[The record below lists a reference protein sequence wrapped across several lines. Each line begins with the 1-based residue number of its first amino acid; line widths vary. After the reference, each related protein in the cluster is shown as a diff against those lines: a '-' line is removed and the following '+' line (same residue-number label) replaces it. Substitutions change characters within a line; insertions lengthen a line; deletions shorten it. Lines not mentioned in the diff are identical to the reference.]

1 MPANPIVV
9 GLARRSEYQGLSDQA
24 AADKANA
31 RTITQSD
38 PSRKSYVAIVKLF
51 NDPAKV
57 AALDTGLGQVGLAW
71 VQRSLGGEGLV
82 FSDPLTIAAI
92 DGLVAADKFTPEDA
106 ATLKTLGTRSVSPYE
121 DQGGIGTATAEDFAE
136 ARAEINRLAL
146 LDFVE
151 TRSGEV
157 RAAIVAGTAA
167 DLAAVKAAMGV

>member
-1 MPANPIVV
+1 MPANPIVI

-31 RTITQSD
+31 KTITQTDST
-38 PSRKSYVAIVKLF
+38 RKSYVEIAKLF
-51 NDPAKV
+51 SDPAKV

-82 FSDPLTIAAI
+82 FSDPLTVAAI
-92 DGLVAADKFTPEDA
+92 DGLVAAGKFTAEDA
-106 ATLKTLGTRSVSPYE
+106 ATLKTLGTKSVSPYE
-121 DQGGIGTATAEDFAE
+121 DQGGIGAATADDFAE
-136 ARAEINRLAL
+136 ARAEIGRLAL

-157 RAAIVAGTAA
+157 RAAIAAGTAA
-167 DLAAVKAAMGV
+167 DLAAVKAALGA